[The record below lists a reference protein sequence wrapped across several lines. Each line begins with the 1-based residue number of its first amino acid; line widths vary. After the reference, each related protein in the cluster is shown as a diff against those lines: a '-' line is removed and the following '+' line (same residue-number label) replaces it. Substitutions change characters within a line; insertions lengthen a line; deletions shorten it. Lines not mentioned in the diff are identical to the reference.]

1 MLSDLNPHEK
11 DGDTTFEPI
20 KHVYMHVPTGKTF
33 PTSVTSLISPSF
45 PSDFD
50 KNKVIDTNF
59 YKWAND
65 RNHKYY
71 AMIRY
76 LELVEKK
83 DTDDIKEAIKA
94 LWDAEGEVARNDGTD
109 MHAELEDW
117 MNGIHAN
124 EDAKHAYAVQ
134 NVECALKNSPF
145 KNMDLRPYRTEFRV
159 FLTVQVAHP
168 QTPERVHTILIV
180 CGTIDALWWSNVL
193 KQFIIVDWKRVNPQV
208 KGLLGKEGDSKFTKM
223 AKGRFS
229 KFSNT
234 EFHKYSLQLI
244 IYKLILERGGYL
256 KPGQKIG
263 ALFLCQLHPCMER
276 AHFVEALS
284 DMDEESA
291 DEFEKAAGELLDD
304 YIETCKQ
311 DELKRLDELEK
322 TNEEK
327 GEEEETEE
335 KDETERAFKEQKCE

>member
-11 DGDTTFEPI
+11 DADTSFEPI
-20 KHVYMHVPTGKTF
+20 EHVYMHVPSGKTF

-50 KNKVIDTNF
+50 KNKIVDANF
-59 YKWAND
+59 HKWAND

-76 LELVEKK
+76 IELVQKK
-83 DTDDIKEAIKA
+83 HTDDVKEAIKA

-117 MNGIHAN
+117 MNGIHP
-124 EDAKHAYAVQ
+124 DGQSKHAYAVT
-134 NVECALKNSPF
+134 NVEYALKNQPF

-159 FLTVQVAHP
+159 FLTAQVTHP
-168 QTPERVHTILIV
+168 QTPERVHTIPIIS
-180 CGTIDALWWSNVL
+180 GTIDALWWSNLL
-193 KQFIIVDWKRVNPQV
+193 KQFFVVDWKRVNPQV
-208 KGLLGKEGDSKFTKM
+208 KGFLGKGSDSKFKKM
-223 AKGRFS
+223 AQGRFS

-304 YIETCKQ
+304 YIELCKQ
-311 DELKRLDELEK
+311 NELKRLDELEK
-322 TNEEK
+322 SEEK
-327 GEEEETEE
+327 EE
-335 KDETERAFKEQKCE
+335 KEESVFKVQKTDHMCVE